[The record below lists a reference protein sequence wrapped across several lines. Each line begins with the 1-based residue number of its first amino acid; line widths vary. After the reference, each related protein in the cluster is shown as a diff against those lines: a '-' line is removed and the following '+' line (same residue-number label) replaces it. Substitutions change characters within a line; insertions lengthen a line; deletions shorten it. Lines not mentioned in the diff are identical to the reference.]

1 MSVDYF
7 QQELL
12 ICFSTNNPLIQNA
25 AQTANQ
31 YTELM
36 KTGQVNRD
44 EYMELMA
51 DIQRSVNIDQNMSI
65 LETKQRLNT
74 AINGLINLAS
84 LL

>member
-1 MSVDYF
+1 MSVENL
-7 QQELL
+7 QQELSV
-12 ICFSTNNPLIQNA
+12 CFSSGNPLIQNA

-36 KTGQVNRD
+36 KAGQINRD

-51 DIQRSVNIDQNMSI
+51 DIQRAVNVDQNMSI
-65 LETKQRLNT
+65 LETKERLNT

-84 LL
+84 ML

>member
-1 MSVDYF
+1 MSVENL
-7 QQELL
+7 QQELSV
-12 ICFSTNNPLIQNA
+12 CFSSGNPLIQNA

-36 KTGQVNRD
+36 KAGQINRD

-51 DIQRSVNIDQNMSI
+51 DIQRAVNVDQNMSI
-65 LETKQRLNT
+65 LETKERLNT

-84 LL
+84 IL